1 MLLARDIPA
10 EEAVFKAGAAK
21 RDITPKE
28 PVPMWGY
35 GARHDQLSDGTLDP
49 LHAAAVVIQAGDKK
63 LAIVGLDLGRSPSE
77 KSLQNIRQRIKTD
90 AGIAHSFIAGSHTHH
105 GPVLELSDEEGKGK
119 GRFDA
124 AIRYYQ
130 ELEDGIVAAIVEAD
144 QTLVPARVATGA
156 MELDGFNRNRHT
168 KLPAKP
174 VDRTLTCHAT
184 RRRQR
189 ASRSPCS

>member
-1 MLLARDIPA
+1 MKLYSFCPTWFALSLSLLFAADVLA
-10 EEAVFKAGAAK
+10 ADAVFKAGAAK

-35 GARHDQLSDGTLDP
+35 GARHDKLSDGTLDP
-49 LHAAAVVIQAGDKK
+49 LQAAAVVIQAGDKK

-77 KSLQNIRQRIKTD
+77 KSLQNIRERIKAD

-130 ELEDGIVAAIVEAD
+130 ELEDGI
-144 QTLVPARVATGA
+144 
-156 MELDGFNRNRHT
+156 
-168 KLPAKP
+168 
-174 VDRTLTCHAT
+174 
-184 RRRQR
+184 
-189 ASRSPCS
+189 